1 MLCNRSLAET
11 RDVFCLMNSDLS
23 IVILAGPGHRMYP
36 LIGGGGDDHH
46 LHKCLL
52 PIGNKPMILHLLSA
66 LQACFVGPIF
76 ILTAPRT
83 VNKLSNVVRN
93 FLNSTAATDPKA
105 PTLEVHVLPDK
116 IGHHELDDHSI
127 SHHFNSKEEEKEE
140 EESSPMHSLRLVK
153 DKIKSDF
160 VVLPCD
166 LMVFGSNDSSIA
178 TFQEIFNG
186 LADIHRL
193 NNTMLSLLLLKS
205 NDSASSKGTSDES
218 IEPFDKVLASYSEVP
233 IVNNPRRGS
242 NLRLL
247 KLNGIADL
255 EENISIRLG
264 LLERFPR
271 IRFDSNLVDLHWYIF
286 SHNTLALLDNQNIS
300 NEWSIREDFI
310 PKIIK
315 ASLHSNNDSFG
326 CALKLINSSNEM
338 LIMRANTI
346 HSLAECNRQYAIRF
360 APLSISRCPSSCEVQ
375 AKSTIGNDS
384 ILGEHCRIAD
394 KVLIKRSVL
403 GNHVGIGSGTK
414 LVNNVLFDNVVIED
428 WCKIDGCL
436 IGPKAVIHSKAVL
449 KDCFVAPGA
458 VISGDTNLKGQ
469 TIGSSALGVG
479 KELADLFV

>member
-1 MLCNRSLAET
+1 
-11 RDVFCLMNSDLS
+11 MNSDLS
-23 IVILAGPGHRMYP
+23 VVILAGPGHRMYP

-66 LQACFVGPIF
+66 LQACSVGPVY

-83 VNKLSNVVRN
+83 VSKLSNVIRN
-93 FLNSTAATDPKA
+93 FQSSMAASDPRV
-105 PTLEVHVLPDK
+105 PILDIHVLPDK
-116 IGHHELDDHSI
+116 IEGDEHSS
-127 SHHFNSKEEEKEE
+127 SHQNTSDEREE

-178 TFQEIFNG
+178 TFQEIFNS

-193 NNTMLSLLLLKS
+193 NNTLLSLLLLKC
-205 NDSASSKGTSDES
+205 NGATSSKGSMDES
-218 IEPFDKVLASYSEVP
+218 VEPFDKVLAAYSEVP
-233 IVNNPRRGS
+233 IVNNPTRGS

-255 EENISIRLG
+255 EENISVRLG

-271 IRFDSNLVDLHWYIF
+271 IRFDSDLVDLHWYIF
-286 SHNTLALLDNQNIS
+286 SHSTLSLLDSQYS
-300 NEWSIREDFI
+300 PNEWSIREDFI
-310 PKIIK
+310 PRIIK
-315 ASLHSNNDSFG
+315 ASLHSTNDSFG
-326 CALKLINSSNEM
+326 CALKLINATGDS

-346 HSLAECNRQYAIRF
+346 QSLAECNRQYAIRF
-360 APLSISRCPSSCEVQ
+360 APHSLSRLPASCEIQ
-375 AKSTIGNDS
+375 AKSTVGNDS
-384 ILGEHCRIAD
+384 MLGEHCRISD

-414 LVNNVLFDNVVIED
+414 LVNNVLFDNVIVD
-428 WCKIDGCL
+428 DSCKIDGCL

-458 VISGDTNLKGQ
+458 IIPGDSNLKGQ
-469 TIGSSALGVG
+469 SIGSSALGVG
-479 KELADLFV
+479 KEFSDLFV